1 LKAKSQFEQLIE
13 GLSEK
18 NAVSSVTEAWIARSA
33 ADRMGAAVI
42 LRLFTHELI
51 EAAAA
56 ETVPVPDMAIVLP
69 WPMQRHS
76 MRLSLSNLKPSQ

>member
-18 NAVSSVTEAWIARSA
+18 NAVSSVTEAWIARNA
-33 ADRMGAAVI
+33 VHHMGVAVI

-51 EAAAA
+51 EGAAA
-56 ETVPVPDMAIVLP
+56 ENSSGSGHRDLCCRGRCNGTV
-69 WPMQRHS
+69 
-76 MRLSLSNLKPSQ
+76 